1 MANFEYIDEN
11 EAAALEAQRVAA
23 ESKSAAGERASY
35 WEELLKDKFEVQ
47 QAEELN
53 ALGKR
58 KRSRKQ
64 VCVFVDSG
72 LRHKFVSGC
81 LLFAFEFL
89 T

>member
-11 EAAALEAQRVAA
+11 EVAALEAQRVAA
-23 ESKSAAGERASY
+23 ESKSSAGDRASY

-64 VCVFVDSG
+64 VS
-72 LRHKFVSGC
+72 S
-81 LLFAFEFL
+81 LLDLPNPIVASN
-89 T
+89 

>member
-23 ESKSAAGERASY
+23 EKKSSAGERATY

-64 VCVFVDSG
+64 VC
-72 LRHKFVSGC
+72 
-81 LLFAFEFL
+81 LFLFSL
-89 T
+89 IQM